1 MWMATFA
8 MDQHNKLVKVHRIHQ
23 MVSNKIRQ
31 NKGTN
36 LREIQTPIKVGNQ
49 SFLTNNAK

>member
-31 NKGTN
+31 NKGTKPPV
-36 LREIQTPIKVGNQ
+36 IQTPIKVGNQ
-49 SFLTNNAK
+49 EFLNK